1 MQALL
6 IIGTILHSYVI
17 TTNFY
22 QFYVSQR
29 KMLLTG
35 HTNVNM
41 FVGLDQSILAS
52 ILHVTIVLAFPQI
65 ALLPYFSALSWTVFL
80 LPIFSGLCNGAY
92 PFIKELLQQT
102 NRNTHT
108 HIKSIVEKIDFVIAK
123 FSFITNKIYSLSLMI
138 TNWSGTL
145 ITAAQIAV
153 CIAMIPMQPV
163 FAGVAIGALAIHV
176 AHSLKLFPSK
186 LAFAFEKLNYYVA
199 LFGGVF
205 INNTMRLVFVYNLG
219 IKFATQI
226 LLPRFV
232 KYISGENSELSQL
245 INRESPKF
253 ALRFKNKKAIS
264 VKELEELLKM
274 MPVVNNHLTS
284 RIQISPGIDEI
295 INTSLAKN
303 FAIEAAN
310 RDRAL
315 NEETTAIFSNNNL
328 YSIQKY
334 WRATILFTKTVFQ
347 ELESSVNGSIRHLE
361 KESIEKNSGLVTNI
375 AHINQ
380 NLYDDKI
387 PEVALNFNA
396 FLKYLSTYLDVNNN
410 QILADE
416 YNLLKRFNGFLQEDV
431 KFAEIKGA
439 EYARNYFGEKDEYK
453 KSLLWE
459 DILYD
464 YGVKFN
470 IIKKHNWYN
479 LPWLW
484 KKEDKH
490 ITDEQELQITKEY
503 ILYALNLLYWQVRY
517 DHASSLTTD
526 ARNKLILKFKYICD
540 HINSL
545 INVDS
550 NNRVNYSNISLL
562 ETYLKK
568 LITEGSQYCTDAYI
582 KIIGDVFD
590 SIRTNAKR
598 DLSLHDKIF
607 SALKDHRQE
616 CFELMYDRIVS
627 GIEKMNPLMLL
638 FIGDPT
644 DMHTNTF
651 YAGMLASLNFKSGDE
666 AMSLP
671 ENFNKGFITTFLHAN
686 LSLFCINIMK
696 SVDSG
701 YSPTAIVT
709 KFLEHDKNGT
719 TSIWSYLENWVKGF
733 SSDEEDC
740 QSYINNNY
748 DNLKLKLLF
757 LMLYDYGVFD
767 FAESH
772 KNFERF
778 NQIISKMK
786 ENAPDET
793 LQLDNHISNSRASLT
808 TSSISDEIESQ
819 PKELT
824 TSYRANKPKD
834 SFQSAK
840 NVPEQTGK
848 IRCVIM

>member
-22 QFYVSQR
+22 KFYVSQR
-29 KMLLTG
+29 KMLLAG

-41 FVGLDQSILAS
+41 FVGFDQSILAS

-80 LPIFSGLCNGAY
+80 LPIFSGLCNGVY

-102 NRNTHT
+102 DKKT
-108 HIKSIVEKIDFVIAK
+108 HIYIKNILAKIDFVIAK
-123 FSFITNKIYSLSLMI
+123 YSFITNIIYSLSLMI

-153 CIAMIPMQPV
+153 CLAMIPVQPV

-205 INNTMRLVFVYNLG
+205 INNTMRLVVVYNLG

-226 LLPRFV
+226 LLPKFV
-232 KYISGENSELSQL
+232 KYMSGENSELSQL
-245 INRESPKF
+245 MNSESPKF
-253 ALRFKNKKAIS
+253 ALRFKNKQQIS
-264 VKELEELLKM
+264 VEELEELLNM

-284 RIQISPGIDEI
+284 EKKLEMLGVIDEI
-295 INTSLAKN
+295 KKSPLAKN
-303 FAIEAAN
+303 FHTESEN

-315 NEETTAIFSNNNL
+315 NEEANAVFSNNNL

-334 WRATILFTKTVFQ
+334 WRATKLFTRAVFQ
-347 ELESSVNGSIRHLE
+347 ELESSVNGSIRHL
-361 KESIEKNSGLVTNI
+361 KEISIQKNSGLATNI

-380 NLYDDKI
+380 KLDDDKI
-387 PEVALNFNA
+387 PEVTLNFNA
-396 FLKYLSTYLDVNNN
+396 FLNKLSNYLDVNNKQVLN
-410 QILADE
+410 DKD
-416 YNLLKRFNGFLQEDV
+416 NLLKRFNDILKTDV

-439 EYARNYFGEKDEYK
+439 EYAMAYSGEEE
-453 KSLLWE
+453 LWK

-464 YGVKFN
+464 YAVKFN
-470 IIKKHNWYN
+470 IIKKRKWYE
-479 LPWLW
+479 LSWLW
-484 KKEDKH
+484 QKEEKN
-490 ITDEQELQITKEY
+490 ITAEQALQITKEY

-526 ARNKLILKFKYICD
+526 ARNKLILKFKYICHD
-540 HINSL
+540 INSL

-550 NNRVNYSNISLL
+550 NNTVNYGNIPRL

-590 SIRTNAKR
+590 SIRTNAER
-598 DLSLHDKIF
+598 ELSLHDEIF

-616 CFELMYDRIVS
+616 CFESMYDIIIS
-627 GIEKMNPLMLL
+627 GIKKMSPLMLL

-671 ENFNKGFITTFLHAN
+671 ENLNKGFITTFLHAN
-686 LSLFCINIMK
+686 LSLFYINMIK

-709 KFLEHDKNGT
+709 RFLECEKNNQKN
-719 TSIWSYLENWVKGF
+719 IWSYMQNWIIGF
-733 SSDEEDC
+733 SNDS

-748 DNLKLKLLF
+748 EDLKLKLLF

-793 LQLDNHISNSRASLT
+793 LQLDNDISNSRASLT
-808 TSSISDEIESQ
+808 TSSISYEIENK

-824 TSYRANKPKD
+824 TSYRANKPID

-848 IRCVIM
+848 SRCFIM